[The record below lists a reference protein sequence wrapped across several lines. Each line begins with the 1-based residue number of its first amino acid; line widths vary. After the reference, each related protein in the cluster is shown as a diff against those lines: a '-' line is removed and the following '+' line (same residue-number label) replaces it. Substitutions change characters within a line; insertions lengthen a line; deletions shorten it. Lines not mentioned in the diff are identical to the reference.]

1 MSVLLHIHKSDS
13 KAARVATGAAL
24 LTVMAG
30 GVVGVTSH
38 KDITLAVDGKTKQIS
53 TMAFS
58 VDRVLRDQG
67 YKPSGADRVE
77 PGLGSRLKQG
87 QTIVFNRHKTL
98 TLNID
103 GKQSTIETT
112 GTTVQ
117 QILSENGLTNVVA
130 RPQNFGADSVP
141 LTGGLVE
148 VTLPKRIRIT
158 DGTTSYRTN
167 VAARTVAE
175 VLNGTGKP
183 LGDLDK
189 VKPAADTPVT
199 PGMKIVVTR
208 VRTEMSTVTE
218 RFTADPIT
226 KDDPTLVKNRKVV
239 EKRGIPGK
247 NEVTYRLTIVN
258 GKVTDREQISSKTV
272 TEPVPATVRVG
283 TKAGAPYVPAGSVW
297 DQLAQCEA
305 TGNWAINTGNGFFGG
320 VQFDQN
326 TWERWG
332 GLEYA
337 PRADL
342 ATREEQIA
350 IASKTQAAQGWG
362 AWPSCSSRLGLR

>member
-1 MSVLLHIHKSDS
+1 MSALLHIHRSDS

-30 GVVGVTSH
+30 GVVGITSH
-38 KDITLAVDGKTKQIS
+38 KDVTLAVDGKTHQVS

-67 YKPSGADRVE
+67 YRPSDADQVL
-77 PGLGSRLKQG
+77 PGLKSSVKEG
-87 QTIVFNRHKTL
+87 QTIVFNRRKTL

-103 GKQSTIETT
+103 GKTS
-112 GTTVQ
+112 TVQ
-117 QILSENGLTNVVA
+117 TTATDIKQILDENGYDDALA
-130 RPQNFGADSVP
+130 HPQNFGADGIP
-141 LTGGLVE
+141 LTGGLVQ
-148 VTLPKRIRIT
+148 VTLPKKIRIS
-158 DGTTSYRTN
+158 DGGKAYRTN

-175 VLNGTGKP
+175 VLKGTGRP
-183 LGDLDK
+183 LTELDK
-189 VKPAADTPVT
+189 VTPAADTPVR

-208 VRTEMSTVTE
+208 IRTEESTVTE
-218 RFTADPIT
+218 KFSADPVT
-226 KDDPTLVKNRKVV
+226 KDDPTLVKDRKVV
-239 EKRGIPGK
+239 EKAGKPGT

-258 GKVTDREQISSKTV
+258 GEVTKREKLGSKTL
-272 TEPVPATVRVG
+272 TEPVPGTVRIG
-283 TKAGAPYVPAGSVW
+283 TKPGAPYVAAGSVW

-362 AWPSCSSRLGLR
+362 AWPSCSSKLGLR